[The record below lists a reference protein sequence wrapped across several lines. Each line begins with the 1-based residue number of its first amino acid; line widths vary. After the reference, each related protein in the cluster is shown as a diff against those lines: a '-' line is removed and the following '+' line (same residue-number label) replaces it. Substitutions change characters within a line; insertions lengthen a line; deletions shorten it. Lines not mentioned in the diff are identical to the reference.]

1 MSEAA
6 GLHLALERISS
17 LFRAELRTSA
27 AAHDLKLVQL
37 EALVYFANANR
48 YSDTAS
54 ALTEYLG
61 LTKGTTSQTIQAL
74 ERRGLLEKH
83 ADDQDGRILHCR
95 LTRAGAAIVD
105 EAFPVEWGSA
115 SREELRAAEASAI
128 QLLARLQA
136 ARGHRSFGQC
146 STCRMFQ
153 RNGARFT
160 CGLTGEPLTKRD
172 SLQICREHA
181 A

>member
-1 MSEAA
+1 MSNAA
-6 GLHLALERISS
+6 RLHLALERISS
-17 LFRAELRTSA
+17 LFRSELRASA
-27 AAHDLKLVQL
+27 VAHDLKLVQL
-37 EALVYFANANR
+37 EALIYFANANR

-83 ADDQDGRILHCR
+83 ADEHDGRVSHCKP
-95 LTRAGAAIVD
+95 TAAGAAIVD
-105 EAFPVEWGSA
+105 EAFPMKWAPTSGA
-115 SREELRAAEASAI
+115 DLAGAEEAAV

-136 ARGHRSFGQC
+136 ARGQRSFGQC
-146 STCRMFQ
+146 STCQLFE
-153 RNGARFT
+153 RNGSRFR

-172 SLQICREHA
+172 SLAICREHA